1 MSLLFGKDREVA
13 EWASKELESNFLGFV
28 IAVGVID
35 DETRALIGGAVLHN
49 WSFNDIELSI
59 VGKMTPELLKAVAMI
74 AFSKVGRITIRV
86 PRSKKQIL
94 KAAVKYGFRLEGTI
108 RRLYGPFKRHDGV
121 MFGLLKEEAKRF
133 IKGLENVSAK
143 SA

>member
-1 MSLLFGKDREVA
+1 MSLIFNHDRDVA
-13 EWASKELESNFLGFV
+13 EWAAKELDSNFLGFV
-28 IAVGVID
+28 IAIGVID
-35 DETRALIGGAVLHN
+35 DETRSLIGAAVLHN

-59 VGKMTPELLKAVAMI
+59 VGKMTPELLRAAALI
-74 AFSKVGRITIRV
+74 AFTKVGRVTIRV
-86 PRSKKQIL
+86 PRAKKRIL

-121 MFGLLKEEAKRF
+121 VFGLLKSEAGRF
-133 IKGLENVSAK
+133 IKGLENVSAQ